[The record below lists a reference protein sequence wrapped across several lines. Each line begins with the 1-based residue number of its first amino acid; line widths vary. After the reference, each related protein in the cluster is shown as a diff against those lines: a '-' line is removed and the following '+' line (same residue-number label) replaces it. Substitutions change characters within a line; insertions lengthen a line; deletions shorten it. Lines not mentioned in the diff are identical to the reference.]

1 MVISFLHFIKTA
13 VAPSNASGLGGG
25 QGRGCNTHPPPY
37 RNPMIL
43 LRLINGWRPLSFTLD
58 NTSARQIRRRTA
70 FTVQAVHHLTPPPV
84 QPPGHKGQGA
94 GGLPCP
100 DGAAGPAVTYSYL
113 LVTTSQKPAPG
124 KPLFYQQNRPNTAF
138 MGITTFRWS
147 NHHFS
152 VVQSSLFGGLP
163 QQDFHPRNGISLPG
177 FRISRNVTGLPEGI
191 QYLFDCLMY
200 FGPFVEPGGS

>member
-1 MVISFLHFIKTA
+1 MV
-13 VAPSNASGLGGG
+13 
-25 QGRGCNTHPPPY
+25 
-37 RNPMIL
+37 L
-43 LRLINGWRPLSFTLD
+43 LRLINGWRPLSFTSD
-58 NTSARQIRRRTA
+58 NTPDRQTRQRTA
-70 FTVQAVHHLTPPPV
+70 FTVQTVHHLTPPPV

-152 VVQSSLFGGLP
+152 VVQSSLFGGLS
-163 QQDFHPRNGISLPG
+163 QQDFHPCNSISFPG

-200 FGPFVEPGGS
+200 FGPFVKPGGS

>member
-1 MVISFLHFIKTA
+1 M
-13 VAPSNASGLGGG
+13 
-25 QGRGCNTHPPPY
+25 
-37 RNPMIL
+37 
-43 LRLINGWRPLSFTLD
+43 LD
-58 NTSARQIRRRTA
+58 NTPARQIRQRTA
-70 FTVQAVHHLTPPPV
+70 FTVQTVHHLTPSLV

-113 LVTTSQKPAPG
+113 LVTTSQKPAPR

-163 QQDFHPRNGISLPG
+163 QQDLHPRNGISLFG

-191 QYLFDCLMY
+191 QYLFDHLMY

>member
-13 VAPSNASGLGGG
+13 VAPSNTSGLGGV
-25 QGRGCNTHPPPY
+25 RGVDAT
-37 RNPMIL
+37 RTRLRIGTPMVL
-43 LRLINGWRPLSFTLD
+43 LRLINGWRPLSFTSD
-58 NTSARQIRRRTA
+58 NTPARQTRQRTA
-70 FTVQAVHHLTPPPV
+70 FTVQTVHHLTPSLV

-152 VVQSSLFGGLP
+152 VVNHHFSVVQSSLFGGLP
-163 QQDFHPRNGISLPG
+163 QQDLHPRNGISLPG
-177 FRISRNVTGLPEGI
+177 F
-191 QYLFDCLMY
+191 
-200 FGPFVEPGGS
+200 

>member
-13 VAPSNASGLGGG
+13 VVPSNASGLGGG

-43 LRLINGWRPLSFTLD
+43 LRFIKGWRPLSFMSD

-70 FTVQAVHHLTPPPV
+70 FTAQTVHYLTPPPV

-94 GGLPCP
+94 DGLPCP

-113 LVTTSQKPAPG
+113 LVTTSQKPVPG
-124 KPLFYQQNRPNTAF
+124 KPLFYQQNCPITFFA
-138 MGITTFRWS
+138 GITTFRWS

-152 VVQSSLFGGLP
+152 VVQSSLFGGP
-163 QQDFHPRNGISLPG
+163 IIT
-177 FRISRNVTGLPEGI
+177 FRWSP
-191 QYLFDCLMY
+191 
-200 FGPFVEPGGS
+200 PAGSPPP